1 MKYFNGLLMLVEKI
15 FYLNGI
21 FINIS
26 LIDKVIL
33 LLLGIAELNQLMRK
47 LQKQLNQSF
56 NFILQTAF
64 ILFSRSF
71 FKNKKKKRSKKKS
84 FPRFIYLMILMYDV
98 LLRFLSLMVYVW
110 SLFLIIFYQLHF
122 SNEIHLIRLKYF
134 P

>member
-1 MKYFNGLLMLVEKI
+1 MLVEKI